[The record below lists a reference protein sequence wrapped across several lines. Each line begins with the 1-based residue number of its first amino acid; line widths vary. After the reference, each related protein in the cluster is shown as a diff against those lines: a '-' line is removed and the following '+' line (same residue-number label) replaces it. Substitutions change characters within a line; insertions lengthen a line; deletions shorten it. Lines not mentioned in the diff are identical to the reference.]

1 MSTAACTGSFSL
13 GFSLGN
19 FTLMA
24 LGCRY
29 KAQADLPQPCWAG
42 VDNWMNGQ
50 IYAGKPSTTPGWP
63 GWIHGVTWGPR
74 PMNDSWARGQRSIDV
89 ALPAAAKAVVAQA
102 GPRKKRAVA
111 KALQDE

>member
-1 MSTAACTGSFSL
+1 MSAAACTGSFSL
-13 GFSLGN
+13 GCN
-19 FTLMA
+19 FTLML

-63 GWIHGVTWGPR
+63 GWIPVK
-74 PMNDSWARGQRSIDV
+74 
-89 ALPAAAKAVVAQA
+89 PADFSFMDPFPAGLA
-102 GPRKKRAVA
+102 GPARLAGLA
-111 KALQDE
+111 GLAA

>member
-1 MSTAACTGSFSL
+1 MSAAARTGSFSL

-19 FTLMA
+19 FALMA

-111 KALQDE
+111 MALQDE